1 MLAHA
6 DKFSTKK
13 PMKIS
18 IAVLLLLL
26 AVLTACGPKVV
37 GHVTEDLKLQF
48 NDGVIGACVFDNQ
61 PVAGDKVV
69 MTEAGLCHDV
79 K

>member
-1 MLAHA
+1 
-6 DKFSTKK
+6 
-13 PMKIS
+13 MKILVLFVS
-18 IAVLLLLL
+18 IVC
-26 AVLTACGPKVV
+26 LTACGPKVV